1 MIYTFYEQLVMI
13 IYFIILGMF
22 MSIMLDTI
30 HTLFNKI
37 KITHYLLQIVLWI
50 GLSIICIKSV
60 DRISSGYIPIYI
72 FLFFLIGYIVYN
84 KLFSKRYIKIIL
96 KIKTYKQNIIL
107 AIFPIT
113 LYNYIIRNIK
123 KIKNRKRKNEEN
135 NSTITNSN
143 NDVNNTRV

>member
-1 MIYTFYEQLVMI
+1 
-13 IYFIILGMF
+13 

-37 KITHYLLQIVLWI
+37 RITHYLLQIITWVLI
-50 GLSIICIKSV
+50 SIVCIKSV
-60 DRISSGYIPIYI
+60 DRISNGYIPIYI
-72 FLFFLIGYIVYN
+72 FMFFLIGYVIYSKV
-84 KLFSKRYIKIIL
+84 FSKRYIKIIL

-123 KIKNRKRKNEEN
+123 RIMKRKKTNEEN
-135 NSTITNSN
+135 NCTITNSN
-143 NDVNNTRV
+143 NDVNNTGL

>member
-37 KITHYLLQIVLWI
+37 RITHYLLQIITWVFI
-50 GLSIICIKSV
+50 SIVCIKSV
-60 DRISSGYIPIYI
+60 DRISNGYIPIYI
-72 FLFFLIGYIVYN
+72 FMFFLIGYVIYH
-84 KLFSKRYIKIIL
+84 KFFSKRYIKIIL

-123 KIKNRKRKNEEN
+123 RILKRKKKNEEN
-135 NSTITNSN
+135 NCTITNSN
-143 NDVNNTRV
+143 NDVNNTGL

>member
-37 KITHYLLQIVLWI
+37 RITHYLLQIITWVLI
-50 GLSIICIKSV
+50 SIVCIKSV
-60 DRISSGYIPIYI
+60 DRISNGYIPIYI
-72 FLFFLIGYIVYN
+72 FMFFLIGYVIYS

-123 KIKNRKRKNEEN
+123 RILKRKKKNEEN
-135 NSTITNSN
+135 NCTITNSN
-143 NDVNNTRV
+143 NDVNNTGL

>member
-37 KITHYLLQIVLWI
+37 RITHYLLQIITWVLI
-50 GLSIICIKSV
+50 SIVCIKSV
-60 DRISSGYIPIYI
+60 DRISNGYIPIYI
-72 FLFFLIGYIVYN
+72 FMFFLIGYVIYS

-123 KIKNRKRKNEEN
+123 RIMKRKKKNEEN
-135 NSTITNSN
+135 NCTITNSN
-143 NDVNNTRV
+143 NDVNNNGL

>member
-96 KIKTYKQNIIL
+96 KIKCYKQNIIL

>member
-37 KITHYLLQIVLWI
+37 RITHYLLQIITWI
-50 GLSIICIKSV
+50 LISIVCIKSV
-60 DRISSGYIPIYI
+60 DRISNGYIPIYI
-72 FLFFLIGYIVYN
+72 FLFFLIGYIIYH
-84 KLFSKRYIKIIL
+84 KLLSERYIKIIL
-96 KIKTYKQNIIL
+96 KIKEYKQNIIL

-123 KIKNRKRKNEEN
+123 RILKRKKKNEEN
-135 NSTITNSN
+135 NCTITNSN
-143 NDVNNTRV
+143 NDVNNTRL